1 MELRQWERAGSVER
15 EMQGGGEP
23 PSVGS
28 VERDA
33 GWRGTPLCGFG
44 GERDAGWKGTP
55 LCGFG
60 GEGCRV
66 EGNPPCGVAAML
78 LLVCG
83 LEQQT
88 CFTSRLCGFGPR

>member
-1 MELRQWERAGSVER
+1 MGKGRVSGERDAGWRGPPLWVR
-15 EMQGGGEP
+15 WRGMQGGGEP

-44 GERDAGWKGTP
+44 GE
-55 LCGFG
+55 
-60 GEGCRV
+60 GCR
-66 EGNPPCGVAAML
+66 EPPCGVAAML
-78 LLVCG
+78 LMCG
-83 LEQQT
+83 LQQQT